1 MFVFALIANVTYVA
15 RYIKASLFYHVL
27 SSKLSLTY
35 LFEYC
40 SILVRTIEWDS
51 IKANM
56 SWLLDAAVCVALD
69 LFVSFF

>member
-15 RYIKASLFYHVL
+15 RYIKASLFYYVL

-35 LFEYC
+35 LFKSC
-40 SILVRTIEWDS
+40 SILVRTIEWDN

-56 SWLLDAAVCVALD
+56 PWLLDAAVCVALD